1 MKILLSSYSFGTGR
15 GSEAGVGWN
24 VAAGL
29 ARRGHDVTVLTTTE
43 FSTQNHTAIAVEQLG
58 LRLWEWDEGLSD
70 FPRRGTYNRWQ
81 KRIGRRLREAV
92 TGEHFDIFHHIT
104 FNQYRGIRDV
114 FHADLPY
121 LIGPVGGAEIVPVEF
136 MNGRCLPWGRLWKE
150 VLRNLLR
157 GDALPLIRRCNA
169 RSNRGLTLASNA
181 PTANR
186 LNHNFPW
193 RLKRP
198 ATICPIIA
206 IAESEINDCVPE
218 RADPPYFLFDGGLR
232 PEKGLISAL
241 SALSLLWEKGKRI
254 PLRLPGIRPEQRAA
268 LAIMVGQCGLPGEA
282 VEPLAF
288 MPRED
293 MLAQMRGAAAFVSTS
308 FRDSGCMAL
317 LESVSL
323 GVPSICFD
331 IPSQQ
336 WLPDAFADKIPIP
349 SLQDD
354 AARFFTS
361 YRIGTVITRL
371 AESLE
376 RAVETVPRPDDWHHH
391 RCDWLRR
398 TMTWDVRLDQIE
410 NFYRQVSLT
419 KS

>member
-1 MKILLSSYSFGTGR
+1 MKILLSSYSFGAGR

-43 FSTQNHTAIAVEQLG
+43 FSAQNHAAIEAEQLG
-58 LRLWEWDEGLSD
+58 LRLWEWDEGLAD

-92 TGEHFDIFHHIT
+92 AGEHFDIFHHVT

-114 FHADLPY
+114 FHAELPY
-121 LIGPVGGAEIVPVEF
+121 LIGPVGGAETVPAEF
-136 MNGRCLPWGRLWKE
+136 MNGRCLPWARLWKE
-150 VLRNLLR
+150 AFRTLLIC
-157 GDALPLIRRCNA
+157 DALPLIRRCNA
-169 RSNRGLTLASNA
+169 RGSQGHAVASNA
-181 PTANR
+181 PTAHR
-186 LNHNFPW
+186 LNRNFPW
-193 RLKRP
+193 RLKRQ
-198 ATICPIIA
+198 ASICPIIA
-206 IAESEINDCVPE
+206 IAESEISDIAPE
-218 RADPPYFLFDGGLR
+218 RVDPPYFLFDGGLR
-232 PEKGLISAL
+232 PEKGLIIAL
-241 SALSLLWEKGKRI
+241 AALSLLWEKGKRI
-254 PLRLPGIRPEQRAA
+254 PLRLPGIRPEQRGA
-268 LAIMVGQCGLPGEA
+268 LATMAGQCGLPEEA

-317 LESVSL
+317 LESVAL

-336 WLPDAFADKIPIP
+336 WLPDEFADKIPIP
-349 SLQDD
+349 SLQAD
-354 AARFFTS
+354 AIRPFTS
-361 YRIGTVITRL
+361 YRAGAVVTRL

-376 RAVETVPRPDDWHHH
+376 RAAETAPRSEDWHQR

-398 TMTWDVRLDQIE
+398 TMTWNVRLDQIE
-410 NFYRQVSLT
+410 TLYRQILS
-419 KS
+419 SY